1 MSRIFISY
9 RREDTSGYAGR
20 LSDRLRSYFGDHQV
34 FMDIDAIEP
43 GVDYQEMIEST
54 IDAIDVMVVLIG
66 RQWLL
71 SPTGRRRLDDPDD
84 FVRLEIAGALERKIR
99 VIPVLL
105 EGAAMPTVHDLPPP
119 VVPLAHRNAIEISD
133 SRWDYDCQ
141 RLLSVLETALA
152 GPGARPGV
160 GESLPTPPP
169 APPGPEG
176 PPRGLQH
183 QGALTIVAA
192 AAAVAVLIWGVLVPR
207 GGHREWEGLRIA
219 FEAILVV
226 AVVVTLWSK
235 QWKWAVGG
243 GILGVV
249 GLVIWAGL
257 LLSGGHFMSDL
268 FASPDGASNV
278 LAFVASVVVLG
289 SGLVAIRAKRDSS
302 RTSA

>member
-1 MSRIFISY
+1 
-9 RREDTSGYAGR
+9 
-20 LSDRLRSYFGDHQV
+20 
-34 FMDIDAIEP
+34 MDIDAIEP
-43 GVDYQEMIEST
+43 GLDYQEFIEST

-105 EGAAMPTVHDLPPP
+105 EGAPMPTVHDLPPP
-119 VVPLAHRNAIEISD
+119 VVPLAQRNAIEISD

-141 RLLSVLETALA
+141 RLVSVLERALA
-152 GPGARPGV
+152 GPGVRPAV
-160 GESLPTPPP
+160 GESLPTPPL

-183 QGALTIVAA
+183 QRALTIVAA

-207 GGHREWEGLRIA
+207 AGHPEWAGLRIA

-235 QWKWAVGG
+235 QWKWAMGG

-249 GLVIWAGL
+249 GLVIWAQL
-257 LLSGGHFMSDL
+257 LLSGGHTMSDL
-268 FASPDGASNV
+268 FTSPDGASNV

-289 SGLVAIRAKRDSS
+289 SGLVAIRAERDSS
-302 RTSA
+302 RTPA